1 MLAPEVDRLDYGEQ
15 LNPPLGFEID
25 VAIATTY
32 SLDLNALLA
41 VPVALCFNGTF
52 DGDLKGE
59 KLALLEAIGQ
69 LKDKVRVYYQKGNI
83 SVPAEF
89 NRLFT
94 LLEPCLKPIVSQGG
108 AFSSFHPKL
117 WLLRFVESQP
127 VKKKPE
133 IKYRLLVLSRNL
145 TFDRSWDV
153 AVSLDGQLG
162 QPADQ
167 PLETLQWTKFI
178 DELLSESKSF
188 PAGEILKKELKKVIW
203 APPDKF
209 TDVKVMVGNQK
220 YGRPVKIEQK
230 NIDETLVVSPFL
242 ASSGGDV
249 AALQWLA
256 GFSPQGKKYLFSRA
270 EELNVIGSAKL
281 VGWNCFSIN
290 ENLVNCEEIH
300 ELVDTAE
307 GDRQQKQNLHAKII
321 VQQRGSQSFWHV
333 GSANA
338 TAAALGDK
346 DSKLPRN
353 TETMVAMK
361 GPSRKVGPQILRETW
376 VSADDQGIFVKHVFG
391 KLTETDGDQN
401 RQLLRRGLHQL
412 ICAVWRLRAVLN
424 GDGGYTLTLTVD
436 MAEKLDEKLSVTV
449 NQLAFAGERTLGD
462 VMIWKNVA
470 LTNISAF
477 IPVHVKLE
485 SKEGM
490 LEKRLIIGA
499 DVEIEGGDHR
509 DNQIVKSMV
518 DTPNKVLNY
527 IKLLLQVTPDKGQWP
542 PSGGGGDGGGSGRE
556 AFLSGN
562 PILEQLLIVSSRHP
576 ALLNRIEGS
585 LQRLKSA
592 EVEIPEDFRQLW
604 QQFRKGMGK

>member
-15 LNPPLGFEID
+15 LNPPPGFEID

-83 SVPAEF
+83 SVPSKF

-94 LLEPCLKPIVSQGG
+94 LLEPCLEPIVPQGG

-117 WLLRFVESQP
+117 WLLRFIESQP
-127 VKKKPE
+127 ARKKPG

-162 QPADQ
+162 QFADQ
-167 PLETLQWTKFI
+167 PPETLQWTKFI
-178 DELLSESKSF
+178 DERLSETKDF

-220 YGRPVKIEQK
+220 YGCPVKLEQK

-242 ASSGGDV
+242 ASSGGDI
-249 AALQWLA
+249 AALQWLSE
-256 GFSPQGKKYLFSRA
+256 FSPEGEKYLFSRA
-270 EELNVIGSAKL
+270 EELNVIGSEKL
-281 VGWNCFSIN
+281 VDWNCYSLN

-300 ELVDTAE
+300 DLVDTAE

-321 VQQRGSQSFWHV
+321 VQQRGRQSFWHV
-333 GSANA
+333 GSANT

-346 DSKLPRN
+346 GSEPPRN

-361 GPSRKVGPQILRETW
+361 GLSRKVGPQTLREKW
-376 VSADDQGIFVKHVFG
+376 VLADEQGIFVEHVFSD
-391 KLTETDGDQN
+391 LIETVGDN
-401 RQLLRRGLHQL
+401 HTQLLRRGLHQL
-412 ICAVWRLRAVLN
+412 ICAKWLLRAVLN
-424 GDGGYTLTLTVD
+424 ADGGYTLTLTVD
-436 MAEKLDEKLSVTV
+436 MLEKLDAKLNVTV

-462 VMIWKNVA
+462 VMCWEGVA

-477 IPVHVKLE
+477 IPVHIKIDTT
-485 SKEGM
+485 EGTI
-490 LEKRLIIGA
+490 EKRLIIEA
-499 DVEIEGGDHR
+499 EVEIEGGDHR
-509 DNQIVKSMV
+509 DKQIVKSMV
-518 DTPNKVLNY
+518 DTPEKVLNY
-527 IKLLLQVTPDKGQWP
+527 IKLLMQVTPDKDQWL
-542 PSGGGGDGGGSGRE
+542 SFDGDGGGGSGE

-576 ALLNRIEGS
+576 KLLNRIEDS

-592 EVEIPEDFRQLW
+592 EVEIPEDFQQLW
-604 QQFRKGMGK
+604 GQFRKGMGK